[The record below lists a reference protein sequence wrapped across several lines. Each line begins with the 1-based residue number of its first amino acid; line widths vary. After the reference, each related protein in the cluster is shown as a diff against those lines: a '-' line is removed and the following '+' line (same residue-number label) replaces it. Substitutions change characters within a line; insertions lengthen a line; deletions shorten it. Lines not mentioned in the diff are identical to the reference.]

1 MSRISEAKSKEAF
14 CMMYQVIAKACTSCL
29 QTGIKYPDGDE
40 AVGTIKIASFL
51 QSSMYLLLQRAASD
65 KTVKFTENDWKLVEP
80 LLENVFPEF
89 VTCLYELYPQLSII
103 ELRICW
109 LTKLSFSPAE
119 IARILLRSKQ
129 AISMARSRLYK
140 KFYKKEGSGE
150 KFDEFVKNLS

>member
-1 MSRISEAKSKEAF
+1 MSAEQELR
-14 CMMYQVIAKACTSCL
+14 
-29 QTGIKYPDGDE
+29 
-40 AVGTIKIASFL
+40 IASFL

-89 VTCLYELYPQLSII
+89 VVCLYELYPQLSII